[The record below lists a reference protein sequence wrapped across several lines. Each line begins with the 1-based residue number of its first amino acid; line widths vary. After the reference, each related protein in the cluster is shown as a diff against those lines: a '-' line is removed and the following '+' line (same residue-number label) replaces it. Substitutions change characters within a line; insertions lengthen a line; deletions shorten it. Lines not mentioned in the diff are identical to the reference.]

1 MKKASDVFA
10 SIREQKANPTI
21 YADIEKRPTVI
32 SPAGPVTREQHS
44 EEGRFKPVKP
54 HNVKSVA
61 VVSPRPTSD
70 SANVKLKEETM
81 ELNEGKMGQIHAD
94 IGEKLDKHIADYKTH
109 GGAEHLGAK
118 TVKTAGHIAKLHG
131 IEQKHA
137 QKFVNDYVESKLKE
151 EVELE
156 EGISVI
162 HTRES
167 MVEKIRK
174 MNVPSDK
181 ENHKQD
187 AIYHLK
193 KGNNIR
199 ARYHMAKIGIKSF
212 NEGVELEEG
221 MELAIETKKLSTA
234 EKLNRGLKRGGYD
247 ADATQAKLKKIDD
260 ALKAQHEKYVAQ
272 GTLKEEEYWK
282 KKSWQKKMADAA
294 KKQNRKKEDLPFT
307 PDEPAKKQAVA
318 GKYGSGYSTARHLA
332 RMAARKAAGLKEETL
347 EEGRPS
353 QRHPLEGHD
362 YHKKTNAELIHIA
375 KDAHAAAE
383 AMKSHNTAAENKY
396 RDQASDSATVRHWRK
411 MNGTPAWYQKKYG
424 IKESNDACP
433 VCGQTPCNCTSI
445 TEAWDQP
452 DYSQSIKARQ
462 AEADK
467 KSRKAAIV
475 RAAHEKAKQK
485 KKTVK
490 ESPKDKFE
498 ADPELSTQIN
508 RND

>member
-32 SPAGPVTREQHS
+32 SPAGPVTREQHG

-54 HNVKSVA
+54 HNVKNVA

-156 EGISVI
+156 EG
-162 HTRES
+162 
-167 MVEKIRK
+167 
-174 MNVPSDK
+174 
-181 ENHKQD
+181 
-187 AIYHLK
+187 
-193 KGNNIR
+193 
-199 ARYHMAKIGIKSF
+199 
-212 NEGVELEEG
+212 

-247 ADATQAKLKKIDD
+247 ADAAQNRIKEIQKKLAD
-260 ALKAQHEKYVAQ
+260 QEKQYKEQ

-294 KKQNRKKEDLPFT
+294 KKQNRKKEYLPFT
-307 PDEPAKKQAVA
+307 PDEPSKKQAVA

-424 IKESNDACP
+424 IKESNDVCP

-467 KSRKAAIV
+467 KVSRKASIV

>member
-1 MKKASDVFA
+1 
-10 SIREQKANPTI
+10 
-21 YADIEKRPTVI
+21 
-32 SPAGPVTREQHS
+32 
-44 EEGRFKPVKP
+44 
-54 HNVKSVA
+54 
-61 VVSPRPTSD
+61 
-70 SANVKLKEETM
+70 
-81 ELNEGKMGQIHAD
+81 
-94 IGEKLDKHIADYKTH
+94 
-109 GGAEHLGAK
+109 
-118 TVKTAGHIAKLHG
+118 
-131 IEQKHA
+131 
-137 QKFVNDYVESKLKE
+137 
-151 EVELE
+151 
-156 EGISVI
+156 
-162 HTRES
+162 
-167 MVEKIRK
+167 
-174 MNVPSDK
+174 
-181 ENHKQD
+181 
-187 AIYHLK
+187 
-193 KGNNIR
+193 
-199 ARYHMAKIGIKSF
+199 
-212 NEGVELEEG
+212 

-424 IKESNDACP
+424 IKESNDVCP